1 MLGLSPP
8 TPTLRCWGGRE
19 GHDKSKNIAF
29 NKNKL
34 IKKYKIKNK
43 TITIIF
49 WNALSADV
57 LPMLLISVYSFE

>member
-1 MLGLSPP
+1 MLGL
-8 TPTLRCWGGRE
+8 
-19 GHDKSKNIAF
+19 DKSKNIAF